1 MKKFDT
7 VKLFYDEYPYKISVT
22 NSLCHLFRDK
32 NLSFAKAEL
41 DALQHQYEE
50 GNSLV
55 RKSWSKEI
63 HIEKN
68 SFFEAKNLYIEFCKQ
83 KDFKLRVQGYNM
95 QIYSHDY
102 EWLQYLAD
110 KFSNICTEF
119 WEPINKSLLKPNVII
134 TDTKVEYE
142 YKVTMDLD
150 VDPNLANW
158 ITNNPSKAKAGSV
171 CLDTIKNNGF
181 TKGLYFYVRDEKIL
195 QLLNLFI
202 GKIQRID
209 KIVSSDNSDK

>member
-1 MKKFDT
+1 M
-7 VKLFYDEYPYKISVT
+7 
-22 NSLCHLFRDK
+22 FRDK

-119 WEPINKSLLKPNVII
+119 WEPINEALLKPNVII

-158 ITNNPSKAKAGSV
+158 IINNPSKAKAGSV

>member
-68 SFFEAKNLYIEFCKQ
+68 SFF
-83 KDFKLRVQGYNM
+83 D
-95 QIYSHDY
+95 
-102 EWLQYLAD
+102 
-110 KFSNICTEF
+110 
-119 WEPINKSLLKPNVII
+119 
-134 TDTKVEYE
+134 
-142 YKVTMDLD
+142 
-150 VDPNLANW
+150 
-158 ITNNPSKAKAGSV
+158 
-171 CLDTIKNNGF
+171 
-181 TKGLYFYVRDEKIL
+181 
-195 QLLNLFI
+195 
-202 GKIQRID
+202 
-209 KIVSSDNSDK
+209 

>member
-1 MKKFDT
+1 M
-7 VKLFYDEYPYKISVT
+7 
-22 NSLCHLFRDK
+22 FRDK

-119 WEPINKSLLKPNVII
+119 WEPINKSLLKPNVIL

-158 ITNNPSKAKAGSV
+158 IINNPSKAKAGSV